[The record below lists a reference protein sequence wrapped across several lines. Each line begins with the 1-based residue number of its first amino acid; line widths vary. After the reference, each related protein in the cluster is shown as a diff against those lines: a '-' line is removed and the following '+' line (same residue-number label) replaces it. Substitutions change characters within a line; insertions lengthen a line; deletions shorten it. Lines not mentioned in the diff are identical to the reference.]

1 MTALLEQAF
10 KKASSLPDELQD
22 TMAQNILRELK
33 WESQWDET
41 LESSQDMLDDMA
53 IKALNEFENGRTEAK
68 GFGDL

>member
-68 GFGDL
+68 GFGD